1 MAGHSKW
8 ANIKHKKEREDTKR
22 GKAFGRMNKEITVA
36 ARLGGGDPTTN
47 PRLRQLIE
55 KSKAINMPRD
65 NIQRAIKKG
74 TGELPGVQYEHMKY
88 EGYGPYGIAV
98 MVETL
103 TDNKNRTVA
112 SIRHLFSAQGGNLG
126 ETGSVSWMFE
136 QRGVIRARGN
146 DITEDELLEKLIDFD
161 IINILKNDFFSIICT
176 IKSLEQVKKAL
187 IDLNLVIESA
197 DLEWIAKTP
206 TTLPDDQ
213 TEKVYTFLRI
223 LDDQEDVQN
232 IYTNLA

>member
-8 ANIKHKKEREDTKR
+8 ANIKHKKEREDAKR

-36 ARLGGGDPTTN
+36 ARLGGSDPTTN
-47 PRLRQLIE
+47 PRLRQLID
-55 KSKAINMPRD
+55 KSKAINMPRE

-88 EGYGPYGIAV
+88 EGYGPYGIAI
-98 MVETL
+98 MVETI

-126 ETGSVSWMFE
+126 EAGSVSWMFE

-146 DITEDELLEKLIDFD
+146 DITEDELLEKLLDFD
-161 IINILKNDFFSIICT
+161 IIDIMKNDFFSIICT

-206 TTLPDDQ
+206 TTLPDDHA
-213 TEKVYTFLRI
+213 EKVYTFLSI